1 MKDIICGLVMTAP
14 FIFGF
19 FVVERMGRFLDEADR
34 TGTRRETTRKE
45 DMAFHRRG

>member
-1 MKDIICGLVMTAP
+1 MKDIICGLAMTAP

-34 TGTRRETTRKE
+34 NGARRN
-45 DMAFHRRG
+45 RRG